1 MDWGATIA
9 TITAAAKGA
18 GIPLGTLPCI
28 QSRVDL
34 FEHLRSE
41 WDAFWALSTDR
52 PIGMAQGAIPWTSI
66 DRYAARY
73 GINDDE
79 FDRFHDLIRAL
90 DAAFLSYKKDT

>member
-1 MDWGATIA
+1 
-9 TITAAAKGA
+9 
-18 GIPLGTLPCI
+18 LPCL

-34 FEHLRSE
+34 FEHLRPE

-52 PIGMAQGAIPWTSI
+52 PAGLAQGAIPWTSI

-73 GINDDE
+73 RIDGDE

-90 DAAFLSYKKDT
+90 DAAFLSYKKAT